1 MVYKYE
7 TDECEIPFV
16 DWTHRA
22 FTPIPKATISDGGS
36 GSSASG
42 DVNVTVSCDCD
53 DTPGRSV
60 TPTPTPTP
68 TEEEPKSEET
78 PKEDEPKEEP
88 KTEEPVKDEPKE
100 DDPVKEPE
108 EQPKEETPTEEPK
121 QEDTPKEEEPKPED
135 EPKVEPEPVTP
146 DPVPEEPKDPEPVW
160 AEDGTTMNV
169 TPLYQDTTS
178 VMTKDY
184 QDVAQ
189 GEVKDKQ
196 TKDTVLSTRD
206 TNNKFLKDKGLLRT
220 TTVERTDG
228 SYDVDMAVGGYTLNK
243 RKAMFTLSKS
253 DIINK
258 IIPQDKVTMVH
269 GKFFDLKINPTDGFF
284 TIFGTSDTEQF
295 VHTGDDYHTFEENPE
310 FYEHFVF
317 HVKGE

>member
-78 PKEDEPKEEP
+78 PKEEEP
-88 KTEEPVKDEPKE
+88 KEEPVKDEPKEEETPKE

-121 QEDTPKEEEPKPED
+121 QEETPKEPED
-135 EPKVEPEPVTP
+135 EPKEEPVTP

-160 AEDGTTMNV
+160 AEDGTTMDV

-269 GKFFDLKINPTDGFF
+269 GKFYDLKINPTDGFF

>member
-42 DVNVTVSCDCD
+42 DVNVTVSCDCED
-53 DTPGRSV
+53 STPGRSV

-68 TEEEPKSEET
+68 KEET
-78 PKEDEPKEEP
+78 PKEEEPKEEP
-88 KTEEPVKDEPKE
+88 KTEEPKEETPTEEPT
-100 DDPVKEPE
+100 VTEPE
-108 EQPKEETPTEEPK
+108 EQPKEEEPK
-121 QEDTPKEEEPKPED
+121 QEDTPKEPEPTVPED
-135 EPKVEPEPVTP
+135 EPKEEPVTP

-160 AEDGTTMNV
+160 AEDGTTMDV

>member
-60 TPTPTPTP
+60 TPTPTP
-68 TEEEPKSEET
+68 
-78 PKEDEPKEEP
+78 
-88 KTEEPVKDEPKE
+88 KTEETPKE

-196 TKDTVLSTRD
+196 TKNTVLSTRD

>member
-60 TPTPTPTP
+60 TPTPTPKT
-68 TEEEPKSEET
+68 EET
-78 PKEDEPKEEP
+78 PKEEEP
-88 KTEEPVKDEPKE
+88 KEEPVKDE
-100 DDPVKEPE
+100 
-108 EQPKEETPTEEPK
+108 PKEETPTEEPK
-121 QEDTPKEEEPKPED
+121 QEETPKEPED
-135 EPKVEPEPVTP
+135 EPKEEPVTP

-160 AEDGTTMNV
+160 AEDGTTMDV

-269 GKFFDLKINPTDGFF
+269 GKFYDLKINPTDGFF

-295 VHTGDDYHTFEENPE
+295 VHTGDDYHTFEEKPE

>member
-22 FTPIPKATISDGGS
+22 FTPIPKATISGGES

-60 TPTPTPTP
+60 TPTPKPTP
-68 TEEEPKSEET
+68 TEEPKSEET
-78 PKEDEPKEEP
+78 PKEEEPKEEP
-88 KTEEPVKDEPKE
+88 KTDE
-100 DDPVKEPE
+100 
-108 EQPKEETPTEEPK
+108 PKEETPTEEPK
-121 QEDTPKEEEPKPED
+121 TEDPVKEPEEKPKEDTPKDPEPTVPED
-135 EPKVEPEPVTP
+135 EPKEEPVTP
-146 DPVPEEPKDPEPVW
+146 DPVPEEPKDPEPIW
-160 AEDGTTMNV
+160 AEDGTTMDV
-169 TPLYQDTTS
+169 TPLHNDNVS

>member
-53 DTPGRSV
+53 DSTAGRSV
-60 TPTPTPTP
+60 APTPTPKTEQPTKGQPTKQPITP
-68 TEEEPKSEET
+68 QEPK
-78 PKEDEPKEEP
+78 KEEP
-88 KTEEPVKDEPKE
+88 VW
-100 DDPVKEPE
+100 
-108 EQPKEETPTEEPK
+108 
-121 QEDTPKEEEPKPED
+121 EDTADSME
-135 EPKVEPEPVTP
+135 VTP
-146 DPVPEEPKDPEPVW
+146 VSKEWTEYHNE
-160 AEDGTTMNV
+160 
-169 TPLYQDTTS
+169 YTS

-184 QDVAQ
+184 QDVNK

-196 TKDTVLSTRD
+196 VKDIDLNTRD
-206 TNNKFLKDKGLLRT
+206 TNNKFLPDKGLLRT
-220 TTVERTDG
+220 TKVERTDG
-228 SYDVDMAVGGYTLNK
+228 SYDVELAVGGYSLK
-243 RKAMFTLSKS
+243 DRKAILTLSKS

-269 GKFFDLKINPTDGFF
+269 GKFYDLKLNPTDGFF
-284 TIFGTSDTEQF
+284 TIIGTADTEF
-295 VHTGDDYHTFEENPE
+295 FRWVSPNYHVFQENPE
-310 FYEHFVF
+310 FYEYFVF